1 MVNDGANNSQA
12 ATALLTVV
20 AVNDA
25 PALVVAD
32 ASYQEN
38 AVPVLL
44 SPSASLT
51 DADNTD
57 LNFAVVRSPPGRFPA
72 TAIS

>member
-25 PALVVAD
+25 PALVITD
-32 ASYQEN
+32 ATYQEN

-44 SPSASLT
+44 SPLASLT
-51 DADNTD
+51 DADDTD
-57 LNFAVVRSPPGRFPA
+57 LNSAVVMITAGRFPA